1 MFIFWLIILSTIIN
15 CQESLKI
22 NTTNILTGGNEYSC
36 ILDIN
41 EITKLNENIKYIIFD
56 FVKEEKNKRNRI
68 YISSKENNANNIDTI
83 FKLPLFG
90 SNKIIIPYDYMK
102 TENKLYVKIFCYD
115 NKKCDE
121 EIYINAYNKILVEE
135 GETLYINGYEEKYE
149 YNFIYKYK
157 ANDDKNIIKQIS
169 TYSYQKN
176 DFNLKLIQDGKN
188 LNTENI
194 INGYLYTIKNKE
206 NKDYNFDI
214 NFKIKS
220 SSAYIILQIISI
232 DNNIK
237 YNSIELIRPIIGVL
251 NKEDKE
257 KCFYID
263 EKEKK
268 SNDYFIDF
276 VIENEL
282 QSLIFEYDDK
292 EPKNILMSQTINY
305 FSEGGKFCLK
315 KLYPNQESISF
326 YFTVY
331 IPEETGLFSHDDK
344 EKYIV
349 HKSYLGLLY
358 NGYLYKKLIVESTYY
373 DDYYP
378 AEYNSKIMYFYIYNI
393 KGIIQVSNLITNNF
407 PYSNIDEKNNNE
419 KTFELKSIKNIGNE
433 YFGKVIIKNNNIN
446 SSPMNSNKNLFLIKC
461 ESGVKFIDDKNNY
474 CEFNIICYTEN
485 DLIKLQRNEKFSF
498 INYNEINLNLEVSQ
512 NFEINKNKL
521 IIDTYTHFGSSYIN
535 IVNKD
540 KNSDLNTYYNGHL
553 ISHEI
558 MYDYKKSKDNL
569 INYSLKA
576 ISYDYDYVS
585 IIVTGNIDNSDDVLK
600 TRFWINDYI
609 LTTLT
614 KRISKKQFKID
625 HIPSAITDSN
635 YIQTYFI
642 FKYSNCDVHTKL
654 LYNKSIL
661 TNYQNLEDE
670 KIDNIQLI
678 SFEGLHSLTKN
689 SIEFEF
695 NLKNIYNNEPVCMI
709 YFASYM
715 ILDLNIDTLF
725 LYPMLIKE
733 NTDTPII
740 LKDSNIIQLE
750 YLIFNFDSPIII
762 SISFEEMVDII
773 FSYSIEGTKR
783 VIFNIFFSQNIIIY
797 QKEIKEKCLK
807 DKNDDNKLC
816 KIKIEIG
823 KNRKSKF
830 RKNFFAEKPLLNI
843 KIKSNYENHVSYLN
857 LNTVTDDIILGDQ
870 FQYYYTNIRQ
880 YDTGVITLNNKKGLG
895 IMYARMINKNTVD
908 KNIDKSWN
916 GRIHLLN
923 KNELEKCEDCLIYN
937 INTNEI
943 IIDEQYTKD
952 CVSDLRCQLIIGV
965 ANIENKND
973 DNANEYSVYEYS
985 IYFLKNN
992 VRNNIFG
999 NLKIQSN
1006 KYIKSNIDINK
1017 KIIYEYYLPDNT
1029 QNIKYELQC
1038 NSCSFSLIDD
1048 NNKIE
1053 QKIEDENNIKK
1064 YGMNLIK
1071 FPKNIKNFYNKIIHF
1086 EFISK
1091 ENDLIFFRISLLFN
1105 GIIENISFLSSEMN
1119 SICYNECYYLIPI
1132 YDYDKLTS
1140 LTMSISDKDLN
1151 SKINTDL
1158 DFHIYDSISY
1168 YNYILFENCTYS
1180 SLEYYLENKPNSENI
1195 YSKKNY
1201 IVFENKKETQ
1211 NMMIVGH
1218 VKINENLDINKLN
1231 QFYVYFTFSKNS
1243 RKNYF
1248 LYPNMNNLL
1257 HINKNSETENIKE
1270 VKIPDYY
1277 LIKDSKDKESNKDLS
1292 IITFSHIKGEGVIE
1306 LITNN
1311 IYIHNNINKLYTEL
1325 KSFRFDL
1332 SHSFFQINYEKNSNF
1347 SKKFFINSNTGLYTY
1362 ANIKTNLENNINEI
1376 KIGKANYILSR
1387 CNGNNKFLY
1396 IKIENEDIIKN
1407 DLTVDIKIEGL
1418 DVYKNYE
1425 IFIEGYISNDEN
1437 FISKNIFLTDGFY
1450 DNITNIGIIKFLSK
1464 DVLNHFK
1471 KDKNNILL
1479 ISINF
1484 NYKENSSLDIMIKA
1498 TPILSILE
1506 PLNDVKYETPIPQFE
1521 HFFSFFDITI
1531 NKFIIYKLNLINSEQ
1546 HYISIELHFLK
1557 DKETDF
1563 SIHSD
1568 RNHLLNNDK
1577 ILYENE
1583 TNSDSF
1589 ILVDER
1595 NQNGKRSVILK
1606 LVNNINEIYL
1616 VIFVK
1621 DNKNNIPKEFFS
1633 LKYYGL
1639 TDIDYQQG
1647 NYLYKKR
1654 FTINNTKIKFNKLE
1668 NIINW
1673 ENIKLTNLKEE
1684 KGEIN
1689 IDYYLKINK
1698 QEDNIIR
1705 NNNGLFGNFIEPKN
1719 NFGIHL
1725 INKNEYKLMNNYEG
1739 DIQIYLIAK
1748 FNEINGMENFLLYEP
1763 LILTYKNKD
1772 NDQNKNRNEIKDED
1786 ETDKTIS
1793 KETEE
1798 NEGVNLRNIFLKFFL
1813 IILILIVILIIIL
1826 SVFKLIRKIQ
1836 IKQAYDKYI
1845 KGNDDRS
1852 KIALFGDNKFPF
1864 ESKISFLIEN

>member
-1 MFIFWLIILSTIIN
+1 MFIFCLIILSTIIN

-22 NTTNILTGGNEYSC
+22 NTTNFLTGGNEYSC

-68 YISSKENNANNIDTI
+68 YISSKENKANNIDTI

-169 TYSYQKN
+169 AYSYQKN
-176 DFNLKLIQDGKN
+176 DFDLKLIQDGKN

-194 INGYLYTIKNKE
+194 INGYLYTIKNIE

-220 SSAYIILQIISI
+220 S
-232 DNNIK
+232 
-237 YNSIELIRPIIGVL
+237 LIRPIIGVL
-251 NKEDKE
+251 NKEDNE

-419 KTFELKSIKNIGNE
+419 EIFELKSIKNIGNE

-558 MYDYKKSKDNL
+558 IYDYKKSKDNL

-585 IIVTGNIDNSDDVLK
+585 IIVTGNIDSSDDVLK

-625 HIPSAITDSN
+625 HIPSAVTDSN

-654 LYNKSIL
+654 LYNKSIF

-689 SIEFEF
+689 NIEFEF

-807 DKNDDNKLC
+807 DKNDENKLC

-1038 NSCSFSLIDD
+1038 NSCSFSLIDG

-1071 FPKNIKNFYNKIIHF
+1071 FPSDIKNFYNKIIRF

-1151 SKINTDL
+1151 SKINTEL

-1257 HINKNSETENIKE
+1257 YINKNSETENIKE

-1464 DVLNHFK
+1464 DLLKHFK

-1772 NDQNKNRNEIKDED
+1772 NDQNKNKNRNEIKDED

-1798 NEGVNLRNIFLKFFL
+1798 NEGVNLRNIILKLFL

-1826 SVFKLIRKIQ
+1826 SVFKLTRKIQ

-1852 KIALFGDNKFPF
+1852 KIALFGENKFPF